1 MQKAILL
8 KSSRCCRLEGEK
20 MSEFQK
26 NYSIWIT
33 DGAFLIGDTP
43 EVHILYVV
51 TGRCTVL
58 TEENLIP
65 LGGEDVFI
73 INYHERAQVSL
84 EKDSL
89 IARISLDYF
98 SFCRQSEQANLR
110 FSLALPDPGGKWY
123 DQLKILVEKLLL
135 IHTGGDVCP
144 TLSELSEY
152 YALLCLLLQHVR
164 EADPPV
170 KESGRVEK
178 MLMVMQ
184 QGEDLSL
191 QQLAAQMYLSP
202 AVVSR
207 LFQKATG
214 EKFSQFKKRIR
225 LEKVQSELISSQKP
239 VTAIAME
246 AGYTSFTVFNRTFK
260 ETFGVTPS
268 QYRKQFQEH
277 SVQESIDPDMLWKVQ
292 QLLREN
298 KDSTDKQY
306 LVCRVEADVRQ
317 RTAWNPYRNRIL
329 TVGAAH
335 LLLGANIQSQVEFL
349 VQKLDIE
356 YLRLW
361 GLFSEQMLQGNGWD
375 DTFSFSNLDMVL
387 DFCVDHKLKLHFDL
401 SPRRDF
407 SPASEARE
415 IYSRQSSKQ
424 YDWFHLLDAFLQH
437 IRRCY
442 TEETVSGWIFEFTF
456 FLNEACYSKNQQSDF
471 WDTWKRSYSLV
482 KSILPFARV
491 AGPGHICGNPQE
503 TKKIIGEFLECGCL
517 PDIVTTI
524 NYPYY
529 YEGSLK
535 EQPIFQKELK
545 KINDG
550 NFLVGQVKAIQQI
563 LHELNFQGEYW
574 VSDWGISFANRNFI
588 QDSCYRASAVVYSLL
603 TAMED
608 ADSFNI
614 FCASDLLS
622 AYGDT
627 GNVLCGSLGLLSQTG
642 ICKPVYY
649 AYLFLHHLGRYK
661 ILQTNHCV
669 ITAEG
674 EREYRILCFNNKKLG
689 PRYFILPEDFHK
701 PDSLDELFV
710 DLKPMEMEIVLT
722 GMPQRQN
729 AYYIRQ
735 RILNEEQGGPLQ
747 KWIRLGCIPNLS
759 RDDLELI
766 ERSSI
771 PDGILEQRKVTNG
784 ELKLSFTMKPNE
796 IRMIYIS

>member
-1 MQKAILL
+1 
-8 KSSRCCRLEGEK
+8 
-20 MSEFQK
+20 MSDIQK

-33 DGAFLIGDTP
+33 DEAFLIGDTP
-43 EVHILYVV
+43 EIHILYIV

-65 LGGEDVFI
+65 LSGGDTFI
-73 INYHERAQVSL
+73 VNYHEHAQVSL

-89 IARISLDYF
+89 VARISLDYF
-98 SFCRQSEQANLR
+98 SFCKQAKQTNLR
-110 FSLALPDPGGKWY
+110 FSLAVPDPGGKWY
-123 DQLKILVEKLLL
+123 DKLKNLVEKLLL
-135 IHTGGDVCP
+135 IHTGGEICQ

-152 YALLCLLLQHVR
+152 YALLCLLLQHFL
-164 EADPPV
+164 EAEPRM
-170 KESGRVEK
+170 KESGRMEK

-184 QGEDLSL
+184 QGGDLSL
-191 QQLAAQMYLSP
+191 QELAAQMYLSP

-207 LFQKATG
+207 LFQKVTG
-214 EKFSQFKKRIR
+214 EKFSQFKKRMR
-225 LEKVQSELISSQKP
+225 LEKVQSELISGQKP

-246 AGYTSFTVFNRTFK
+246 AGFTSFTVFNRTFK
-260 ETFGVTPS
+260 EAFGVTPS
-268 QYRKQFQEH
+268 QYRKKFQQH
-277 SVQESIDPDMLWKVQ
+277 SVQKSVDSCMFWKVQ
-292 QLLREN
+292 KLLREN

-306 LVCRVEADVRQ
+306 LECRVEADVRQ
-317 RTAWNPYRNRIL
+317 RTAWNPYRNRVL

-335 LLLGANIQSQVEFL
+335 LLLGANIQSQIEFL

-375 DTFSFSNLDMVL
+375 DTFYFSNLDMVL

-407 SPASEARE
+407 SLASEARE
-415 IYSRQSSKQ
+415 IYSRQLSNQ
-424 YDWFHLLDAFLQH
+424 YDWFRLLDEFLQH
-437 IRRCY
+437 IRQRY
-442 TEETVSGWIFEFTF
+442 TEEIASGWIFEFTF
-456 FLNEACYSKNQQSDF
+456 FLNDYSYSENQQVTF
-471 WDTWKRSYSLV
+471 WDTWKKSYSLV
-482 KSILPFARV
+482 KSILPLARV

-503 TKKIIGEFLECGCL
+503 TERIVSEFLGCGCL
-517 PDIVTTI
+517 PDIFTSI

-535 EQPIFQKELK
+535 EQPIFQKKLK
-545 KINDG
+545 KINDV
-550 NFLVGQVKAIQQI
+550 NFLLGQVKSIQQI
-563 LHELNFQGEYW
+563 LHKMNFHGEYW

-588 QDSCYRASAVVYSLL
+588 QDSCYRASAVVDGLL
-603 TAMED
+603 KAMED

-649 AYLFLHHLGRYK
+649 AYLFLHHLGRYR
-661 ILQTNHCV
+661 IFQTDYCV

-710 DLKPMEMEIVLT
+710 DLKPMEMEIVLRD
-722 GMPQRQN
+722 MPQKQSP
-729 AYYIRQ
+729 YYIRQ

-771 PDGILEQRKVTNG
+771 PDGTLEKREITDG